1 MDWGGWELRLRPAI
15 PSGFISLWTPN
26 RAGYTARTMAD
37 RLGSKFQK
45 TAGFGGG
52 AGTSTKLP
60 SIRKTR
66 TSCMC
71 RILPSIGRSTGER
84 ASPCSKAIQRD
95 RTITNFGLI
104 QMMLS
109 AWFNPK
115 FVIVRSRWIAFEHGE
130 ANGTG
135 LSRTLD

>member
-45 TAGFGGG
+45 TAGFGEG
-52 AGTSTKLP
+52 LVLQ
-60 SIRKTR
+60 R
-66 TSCMC
+66 SCRRSEKPGHRVC
-71 RILPSIGRSTGER
+71 AEYFHLSVGRRGKELR
-84 ASPCSKAIQRD
+84 RVQR
-95 RTITNFGLI
+95 
-104 QMMLS
+104 
-109 AWFNPK
+109 
-115 FVIVRSRWIAFEHGE
+115 RS
-130 ANGTG
+130 NGTG